1 MADITYNQQNSES
14 IVVSLKRNPS
24 RPREIFNK
32 VMTVLSSACICITL
46 IPLFAVLIYVF
57 IKGVSRLNLDL
68 FTKLPPAAGQTSG
81 GIGNAILGTIMVVAI
96 ASLIAV
102 PFGVL
107 AAVYLS
113 EFSDEKTA
121 SPIRFATNVLSGVP
135 SIIAGV
141 FAYSLLVLSMGQF
154 SAFAGGVAL
163 AVLMLPTIIRTTDEA
178 LQIVPRDI
186 RWASVGVGASNYQTV
201 LQIVLPAALPGII
214 TGITLA
220 IARAAGE
227 TAPLLFTVVYS
238 NNWPPILSIEWVS
251 LVPFL
256 DFLKVPLPSFV
267 FSQTV
272 PSLAYLV
279 YEFARSFD
287 VVLQEFA
294 WAGSLVL
301 VLLVLITSI
310 LSRWATSQ
318 KKF

>member
-1 MADITYNQQNSES
+1 MADITYNSQSSGAIIN
-14 IVVSLKRNPS
+14 LKRNPQ

-32 VMTVLSSACICITL
+32 VMTGLSGACIVITL

-57 IKGVSRLNLDL
+57 IKGVARLNLDL
-68 FTKLPPAAGQTSG
+68 FTKLPPAAGQTTG
-81 GIGNAILGTIMVVAI
+81 GIASAILGTIMVVAI

-102 PFGVL
+102 PFGIF

-113 EFSDEKTA
+113 EFSDEETA
-121 SPIRFATNVLSGVP
+121 RPIRFATNVLSGVP

-141 FAYSLLVLSMGQF
+141 FAYTLLVLTMGKF

-163 AVLMLPTIIRTTDEA
+163 SILMLPTIIRTTDEA

-238 NNWPPILSIEWVS
+238 NNWPRG
-251 LVPFL
+251 PFA
-256 DFLKVPLPSFV
+256 P
-267 FSQTV
+267 TV

-287 VVLQEFA
+287 LVLQEFA

-301 VLLVLITSI
+301 VFLVLITSI
-310 LSRWATSQ
+310 FSRWATSQ
-318 KKF
+318 KQF